1 MLHYRSGNL
10 ESVNWTQVQPP
21 HTHTLHSHTEHWFE
35 QHSANASQS
44 RWLLEAVGA
53 SCYQFLPQIRKA
65 LAVDDSK
72 LTGLSASPV
81 VVCLQARLFLTLH
94 GGKHAE
100 IKWSG
105 LENPQ
110 WCGIR
115 SDPSG
120 LTGCCLPLPLWL
132 RLSCART
139 TLPSSIL
146 CLLPDGLFLFFLF
159 LKRAYW
165 LLEGCN
171 FKSRKAVALQESSE
185 KASSLRLTLK
195 EKTQVCFTTLL
206 RLKPEE
212 KEHFALFCF
221 AVLSFFSFNW
231 FLKRGKLFCLRQG
244 VSETFFWLVVFSFS
258 WDTGSSDQLFLL
270 FPSFLATFFFISSS
284 VLALTFP
291 ISSPKQFQ
299 N

>member
-10 ESVNWTQVQPP
+10 ESVNWTQV
-21 HTHTLHSHTEHWFE
+21 HTHTHTHTQSTGLSSTVPVHHSPGGCWK
-35 QHSANASQS
+35 Q
-44 RWLLEAVGA
+44 LERVVD
-53 SCYQFLPQIRKA
+53 QFLPQIRKA

-94 GGKHAE
+94 RGKYAE

-105 LENPQ
+105 LENQQ
-110 WCGIR
+110 WCRIR

-146 CLLPDGLFLFFLF
+146 CLLPEGLFLFFLF

-195 EKTQVCFTTLL
+195 EKTGLFYNCAGAEAWRKRTFGS
-206 RLKPEE
+206 
-212 KEHFALFCF
+212 FLFCHI
-221 AVLSFFSFNW
+221 VFFSFNW
-231 FLKRGKLFCLRQG
+231 ALKRGKLFCLRQG
-244 VSETFFWLVVFSFS
+244 VSE
-258 WDTGSSDQLFLL
+258 
-270 FPSFLATFFFISSS
+270 I
-284 VLALTFP
+284 
-291 ISSPKQFQ
+291 
-299 N
+299 